1 MKKPYAEELKRLV
14 EIEKQL
20 NPRRMVTVTMP
31 DGTEKEM
38 RPIEFWTQRSRF
50 IDTDERGVTHYR
62 ARVEG
67 LSPELFSLLLM
78 EGDDADL
85 EDADERRGLFNFLTI
100 FFGRSIAKYII
111 ENEGD

>member
-38 RPIEFWTQRSRF
+38 RPIEF
-50 IDTDERGVTHYR
+50 
-62 ARVEG
+62 
-67 LSPELFSLLLM
+67 
-78 EGDDADL
+78 
-85 EDADERRGLFNFLTI
+85 
-100 FFGRSIAKYII
+100 
-111 ENEGD
+111 